1 MSLFSKVSFFFF
13 VAKCDL
19 KLYDME
25 DSRNK
30 LPINFQVHI
39 MLSSMMKTHTVLLLS
54 IPFIISLSLHTVVYP
69 RHTHCAPGWAL
80 VSVLVCSSAAVIKH
94 WPKATFRSELSGI
107 ELTVYLQRK
116 QGKSPHAGA
125 KAETMERCCLLV
137 YWTWTSQLIFSYLS
151 RTAQPH
157 LPRNAL
163 PQ

>member
-1 MSLFSKVSFFFF
+1 MIILISFWKSSLTFPENWSPKEGKQHGIHKPKFNVVVFEGFFFF

-25 DSRNK
+25 DSKNK

-39 MLSSMMKTHTVLLLS
+39 MLSSMMKTHTVLLLP
-54 IPFIISLSLHTVVYP
+54 IPCIINLSLHTVVYP

-94 WPKATFRSELSGI
+94 WPKATFRGGLSGI

-116 QGKSPHAGA
+116 
-125 KAETMERCCLLV
+125 
-137 YWTWTSQLIFSYLS
+137 
-151 RTAQPH
+151 
-157 LPRNAL
+157 PRQE
-163 PQ
+163 PPCRS